1 MWWTHIIRGYSRTHF
16 APAFQEFC
24 DGWLLHK
31 REAYLKNP
39 QQEFEVIGSSFAGK
53 PFSGSMGIDQ
63 CVRIFTG
70 AVVPDDADMV
80 MLQERAEILPNLALN
95 FLRIS
100 RTKTTSEKSAMI

>member
-1 MWWTHIIRGYSRTHF
+1 MVDASYARIFAHRFHSPFRSSAMDGYSCKTRGIS
-16 APAFQEFC
+16 Q
-24 DGWLLHK
+24 
-31 REAYLKNP
+31 NP

-80 MLQERAEILPNLALN
+80 MLQAAR
-95 FLRIS
+95 
-100 RTKTTSEKSAMI
+100 